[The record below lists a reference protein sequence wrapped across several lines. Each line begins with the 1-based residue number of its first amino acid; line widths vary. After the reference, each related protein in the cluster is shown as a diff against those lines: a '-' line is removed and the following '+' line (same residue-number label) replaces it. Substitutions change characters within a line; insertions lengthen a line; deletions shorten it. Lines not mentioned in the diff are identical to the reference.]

1 MITPENVLYHEI
13 VGLKTKVVQSSDP
26 TLTGLQGVTVFE
38 TRNTLSIRTGQSV
51 KMVPKASATKIE
63 VSTPSGACF
72 ISGSS
77 LIGKPEN
84 RVSRL

>member
-1 MITPENVLYHEI
+1 MITPQNVLYHEI
-13 VGLKTKVVQSSDP
+13 VGLKTKVVQSTDP
-26 TLTGLQGVTVFE
+26 TLAGLEGITVFE

-51 KMVPKASATKIE
+51 KMVPKMAATKIE